1 MSGRF
6 SYSLIIVSLLGCYSV
21 GMATPKLGYSYT
33 TGLTEEQVMSKTVLL
48 FLLSHLCSSSNFL
61 RLQLGKAGFIEFLEQ
76 EKIGERNKLLPRS
89 WFRSRRHGGMGRGK
103 NIFFFSRSILSQH
116 RSILHGGPISC
127 YYMCYIE
134 IAPFLQ

>member
-6 SYSLIIVSLLGCYSV
+6 FYSLITVSLLGCYSV
-21 GMATPKLGYSYT
+21 GIATRQLGYSYT

-76 EKIGERNKLLPRS
+76 EKIGERNKLLPMG
-89 WFRSRRHGGMGRGK
+89 WFRSRRHGGIGREK
-103 NIFFFSRSILSQH
+103 NLFFFFSIHTLPA
-116 RSILHGGPISC
+116 SILHGGPISC

-134 IAPFLQ
+134 IARFPQ